1 MSEEATL
8 DEFVNEE
15 SDCDASENEMRT
27 SLDQTS
33 VGNIP
38 DDWSA
43 VRLGKLTENTL
54 YGANESAEDYD
65 PDKPRYIRIKDIDSR
80 GRLKNTDKAS
90 LSPEKAEGYLLNEG
104 DMLFARSGSPGRTYL
119 HRHESGKYCYGGYS
133 IKHELVSENL
143 NHEYISQYTKSQKY
157 WDWIERIARTGAQ
170 ANINSREYSSL
181 LVPLPPL
188 PEQRKIA
195 TVLYTVD
202 QAIEKTAETIEQ
214 LSRIKQGIRQDL
226 LTSGLRQE
234 GEARPSPE
242 SEPDQYINA
251 RQWSVPKS
259 WELKELSDICS
270 IQVGYAFK
278 SDWYQDEGDVR
289 VLRGANVGYGEPDWS
304 ETKYLDPNRVPE
316 YDEYQLEAGD
326 LIIGMDRPYT
336 KSGFKISRLSETDV
350 PSLLVQ
356 RVGRFI
362 PEDCDPD
369 YLHVVLSDWRYQK
382 QVLRRA
388 QGMDIP
394 HISQTDIL
402 SPKIPL
408 PPIGEQKRI
417 AENYLSILNKIGC
430 EEDLLS
436 RYKRMKQ
443 GLMQDLLSGTVRTTD
458 TNITVPDE
466 VAQHG

>member
-43 VRLGKLTENTL
+43 VRLGELTENTL

-202 QAIEKTAETIEQ
+202 QAIEKTEEIIEQ
-214 LSRIKQGIRQDL
+214 TEKIGR
-226 LTSGLRQE
+226 GLRQSLFTE
-234 GEARPSPE
+234 GYYEHETE
-242 SEPDQYINA
+242 SYGTLGE
-251 RQWSVPKS
+251 VPVS
-259 WELKELSDICS
+259 WEKTRLYKIADVARGKFTHRPRNDPKFYDGEYPFIQTGEVVEAVGELTDFSQTLNEKGRGVSKEFDPGTIIITIAGNIGDTAVATFPVYFPDSL
-270 IQVGYAFK
+270 VGITPDEETDERFLEHFLRYRQAF
-278 SDWYQDEGDVR
+278 
-289 VLRGANVGYGEPDWS
+289 LN
-304 ETKYLDPNRVPE
+304 
-316 YDEYQLEAGD
+316 
-326 LIIGMDRPYT
+326 
-336 KSGFKISRLSETDV
+336 RLSTKTTQKNLNLT
-350 PSLLVQ
+350 LL
-356 RVGRFI
+356 RPI
-362 PEDCDPD
+362 E
-369 YLHVVLSDWRYQK
+369 VVK
-382 QVLRRA
+382 
-388 QGMDIP
+388 P
-394 HISQTDIL
+394 
-402 SPKIPL
+402 PL
-408 PPIGEQKRI
+408 DEQKKI
-417 AENYLSILNKIGC
+417 ADALSTVDNQIKKDR
-430 EEDLLS
+430 E
-436 RYKRMKQ
+436 YKNRLQRLKQ
-443 GLMQDLLSGTVRTTD
+443 SLMQDLLSGTVRTTD
-458 TNITVPDE
+458 TNITVPNE